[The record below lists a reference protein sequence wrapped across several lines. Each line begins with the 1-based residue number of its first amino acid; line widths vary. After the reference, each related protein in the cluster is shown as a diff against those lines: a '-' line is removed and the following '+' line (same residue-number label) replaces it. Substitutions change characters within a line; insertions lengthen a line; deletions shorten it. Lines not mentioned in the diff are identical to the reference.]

1 MPLTIIR
8 GNKDNPFLSWKYFQ
22 EYQFI
27 FPIQMPNI
35 FPEQRDDSEH
45 LCHNNTKLMH
55 SPTGIIPYPQ
65 KQWQINPLS
74 VAVYENWYSHRT
86 CCALLKY
93 VTFSH
98 KKTQNNIVHIFAP
111 THNIL
116 QYFPIIDFS
125 PVWC

>member
-1 MPLTIIR
+1 
-8 GNKDNPFLSWKYFQ
+8 
-22 EYQFI
+22 
-27 FPIQMPNI
+27 MPNL

-45 LCHNNTKLMH
+45 LCHNNTKLML

-98 KKTQNNIVHIFAP
+98 RKTQNNILSKTVKFLGKNSIVNDMFTKIADRGV
-111 THNIL
+111 IL
-116 QYFPIIDFS
+116 
-125 PVWC
+125 